1 MAAAELLGLLV
12 VKLRF
17 SELSP
22 NKRNDDQLPAPRGG
36 PRHHHPPPALTTT
49 DVSPQYSAVLLT
61 IQQRRGVNEALSHPN
76 LEKTEICCHK
86 SVPIVE
92 HA

>member
-61 IQQRRGVNEALSHPN
+61 TQQRRGVNGALSHQIWEN
-76 LEKTEICCHK
+76 TEVCSNE
-86 SVPIVE
+86 SVQIVQQ
-92 HA
+92 A